1 MRLWC
6 LLSPV
11 LPDSSAFLSPG
22 CVARVCPSEARLP
35 PPARAL
41 SPGDLPPF
49 VTAGLTSR
57 PPGKAQGQSGGADST
72 GHVSFPVICKNITR
86 EGFQGPRRV
95 PAAAAGPHGAASP
108 SQPCPPCRWVIF
120 LFIKK
125 RKPTAAT
132 PCCANQ
138 RFKNRFCCRASSR
151 ALRI

>member
-1 MRLWC
+1 MRLRC

-57 PPGKAQGQSGGADST
+57 PPGKAQGQSGGADFT

-86 EGFQGPRRV
+86 EGFQGPPPSPRSCRR
-95 PAAAAGPHGAASP
+95 
-108 SQPCPPCRWVIF
+108 
-120 LFIKK
+120 
-125 RKPTAAT
+125 
-132 PCCANQ
+132 
-138 RFKNRFCCRASSR
+138 SSR
-151 ALRI
+151 GCLSTATLPSLSLGHFLVH

>member
-1 MRLWC
+1 MRLRC

-57 PPGKAQGQSGGADST
+57 PPGKVQVRAEALTSLGTFPSRSFAKTSPGM
-72 GHVSFPVICKNITR
+72 VSR
-86 EGFQGPRRV
+86 APRRV